1 MGCVK
6 YVNVF
11 FYVGK
16 MSSSVTFLVNFL
28 FLLMIKMHKLTVCIS
43 SVLFFLD
50 FLFRLVIL
58 TYSGSLQRSGARR
71 GEEMVG
77 ADLGNPDG
85 REGEGPEGQGGST
98 A

>member
-1 MGCVK
+1 MFF
-6 YVNVF
+6 F

-28 FLLMIKMHKLTVCIS
+28 FLLLMIKMHKLTVCIS

-85 REGEGPEGQGGST
+85 REGEGPEGQGRST
-98 A
+98 S

>member
-1 MGCVK
+1 MCQVCK
-6 YVNVF
+6 CF
-11 FYVGK
+11 FLCRKDVLFGNIPGEF
-16 MSSSVTFLVNFL
+16 SF

-43 SVLFFLD
+43 SVLFVLD

-98 A
+98 S